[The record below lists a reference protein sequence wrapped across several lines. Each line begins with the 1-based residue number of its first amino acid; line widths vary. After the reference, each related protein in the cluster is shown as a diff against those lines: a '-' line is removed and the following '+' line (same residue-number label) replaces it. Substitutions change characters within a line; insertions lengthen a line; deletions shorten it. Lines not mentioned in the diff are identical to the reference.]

1 LLAPWR
7 RSSRRSSTDVK
18 NNECL
23 DAALAALEEAGVR
36 DVVVVPGGKH
46 PQLQWRVNGRGL
58 RAYSL
63 PGTSSDRRAPRNVR
77 ADVRRILRQ
86 DGLIEVP
93 TPKPT
98 PSSRKVDR
106 VTALERRVSE
116 LERRILGTE
125 H

>member
-1 LLAPWR
+1 
-7 RSSRRSSTDVK
+7 VK
-18 NNECL
+18 NNECI

-46 PQLQWRVNGRGL
+46 PQLQWRVNGREL

-93 TPKPT
+93 TPKPK
-98 PSSRKVDR
+98 PPPRKLDR
-106 VTALERRVSE
+106 VAE
-116 LERRILGTE
+116 LEKRIAAIERHLFGTE
-125 H
+125 HAGSVR

>member
-1 LLAPWR
+1 
-7 RSSRRSSTDVK
+7 VK
-18 NNECL
+18 NNECI
-23 DAALAALEEAGVR
+23 DAALAALEEAGIR

-46 PQLQWRVNGRGL
+46 PQLQWRVNGREL

-93 TPKPT
+93 SPKPT

-116 LERRILGTE
+116 LERRILGT
-125 H
+125 